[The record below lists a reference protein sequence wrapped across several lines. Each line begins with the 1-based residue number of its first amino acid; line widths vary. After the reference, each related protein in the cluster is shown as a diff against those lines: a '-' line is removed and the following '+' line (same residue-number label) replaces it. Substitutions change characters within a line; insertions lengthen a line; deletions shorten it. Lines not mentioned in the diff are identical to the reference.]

1 MKPLLLL
8 SKSTSYCETVRSLHE
23 ALPYPPSD
31 RLHDRDG
38 KHGDLV
44 RNQGVCRVLTIRIF
58 QTASPRHSVRFEVNW
73 PASVCRW
80 VVAAEDDSKKLC

>member
-38 KHGDLV
+38 QHGDLV
-44 RNQGVCRVLTIRIF
+44 RNQGVCPVLTSTI
-58 QTASPRHSVRFEVNW
+58 AVG
-73 PASVCRW
+73 CG
-80 VVAAEDDSKKLC
+80 

>member
-44 RNQGVCRVLTIRIF
+44 RNQGVSHVLISTLPVVFSGVMASSRSGFSKQLFQGVPLVLT
-58 QTASPRHSVRFEVNW
+58 
-73 PASVCRW
+73 
-80 VVAAEDDSKKLC
+80 